1 MHLTGL
7 RDDFYA
13 FMALGLKASDLPASR
28 RAFEEVLQAVDGLLR
43 ERPEQLQRPAGDLL
57 PVVERIDP
65 SLVPELFW
73 RYVASRPG
81 FANPRTTSIYSPSF
95 LIRHLARYDREVAE
109 VLFEPSRAR
118 LEHTEDRELATW
130 VSEFETWS
138 SFDPRGAV
146 ARLERLPVAPDP
158 SPNDTR
164 IRVAALLGPSNRE
177 RLRRI
182 WPD

>member
-7 RDDFYA
+7 RDVFYA

-73 RYVASRPG
+73 RVRGLPARLRQSAHYQLLFPELPDPPSRP
-81 FANPRTTSIYSPSF
+81 
-95 LIRHLARYDREVAE
+95 L
-109 VLFEPSRAR
+109 
-118 LEHTEDRELATW
+118 
-130 VSEFETWS
+130 
-138 SFDPRGAV
+138 
-146 ARLERLPVAPDP
+146 
-158 SPNDTR
+158 
-164 IRVAALLGPSNRE
+164 
-177 RLRRI
+177 
-182 WPD
+182 